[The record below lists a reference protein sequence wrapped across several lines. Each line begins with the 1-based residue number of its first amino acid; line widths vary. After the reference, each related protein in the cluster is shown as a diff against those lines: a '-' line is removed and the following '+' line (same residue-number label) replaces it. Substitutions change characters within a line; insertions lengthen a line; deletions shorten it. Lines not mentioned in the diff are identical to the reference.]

1 MPHRPK
7 ERGAVNT
14 RKVLIA
20 HNIAAAAAL
29 VVILVGSISTGI
41 IWWVWTAMGLIL
53 VATVG
58 INVAYFRTR

>member
-1 MPHRPK
+1 M
-7 ERGAVNT
+7 NT